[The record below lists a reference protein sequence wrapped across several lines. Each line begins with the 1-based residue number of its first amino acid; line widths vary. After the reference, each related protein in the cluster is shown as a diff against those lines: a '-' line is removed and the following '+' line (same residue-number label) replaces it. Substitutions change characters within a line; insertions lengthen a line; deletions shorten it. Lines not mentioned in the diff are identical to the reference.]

1 MKNSTFK
8 WLWRVTGK
16 KKRCVALL
24 ILAQG
29 INGCSGVLYALLLQQ
44 MVDRAVGHDR
54 NGFLLF
60 AGLLLLLV
68 AGQIAI
74 RGLIREELR
83 NLDLTT
89 EKSQQAQAGDM
100 DENVLGFLLALQ
112 QEGDEIT

>member
-74 RGLIREELR
+74 RGLIRWLEELSR
-83 NLDLTT
+83 ATLENLF
-89 EKSQQAQAGDM
+89 KSR
-100 DENVLGFLLALQ
+100 LFHYLLYKDYAS
-112 QEGDEIT
+112 EIGRAHV

>member
-1 MKNSTFK
+1 MA
-8 WLWRVTGK
+8 GK
-16 KKRCVALL
+16 RRLNLSFSLTSPQQRDAWH
-24 ILAQG
+24 ILSSIPA
-29 INGCSGVLYALLLQQ
+29 S
-44 MVDRAVGHDR
+44 
-54 NGFLLF
+54 
-60 AGLLLLLV
+60 
-68 AGQIAI
+68 AI

>member
-74 RGLIREELR
+74 RGLIRWLEELSR
-83 NLDLTT
+83 ATLEICLR
-89 EKSQQAQAGDM
+89 AGCSTICYIRTM
-100 DENVLGFLLALQ
+100 RPSTLCTPASG
-112 QEGDEIT
+112 